1 MTLVSCQGPRY
12 RARFR
17 CFRADRV
24 RCVTDEESSRLDR
37 AIEGGA
43 ELLSQTFGAAVALI
57 GPEAA
62 LAGPAVAWLSLS
74 LLRRAGE
81 SVVNM
86 VSRRGAERAGAALL
100 VIGSDARERAEHG
113 ETPRTDGFS
122 EPRDGHRPDS
132 DELLEGVLMYAA
144 ASYEER
150 KVEFLGHLFDGIAF
164 DAGVTAEHAHYLLKL
179 ADRLTYRQLVALA
192 ALQDP
197 ENFDSLATASYQR
210 DEGATGPTDALALE
224 LDDLAAQGVIGIRV
238 EGSDEIARPG
248 ELWGS
253 SGRASA
259 QAFQDLKLLPT
270 GLDLHRLMRLHAI
283 PAEDREL
290 FLHEL
295 ATPRPPN

>member
-1 MTLVSCQGPRY
+1 MTKE
-12 RARFR
+12 
-17 CFRADRV
+17 D
-24 RCVTDEESSRLDR
+24 SSRLDR

-43 ELLSQTFGAAVALI
+43 ELLSQTFAAAVTLI

-62 LAGPAVAWLSLS
+62 LAGPSVAWLSLP

-81 SVVNM
+81 AVVNM

-100 VIGSDARERAEHG
+100 VIGSDAQERAEQG
-113 ETPRTDGFS
+113 ETPRADGFS

-132 DELLEGVLMYAA
+132 DEVLEGVLMYAA

-150 KVEFLGHLFDGIAF
+150 KVVLLGHLYDGVAF
-164 DAGVTAEHAHYLLKL
+164 DASVTTEQAHYLLKL
-179 ADRLTYRQLVALA
+179 ADRLTYRQLVALS

-197 ENFDSLATASYQR
+197 ESFDRLATASYQR
-210 DEGATGPTDALALE
+210 DEGSTSPTDALALE
-224 LDDLAAQGVIGIRV
+224 LDDLAVQGVVGIQV
-238 EGSDEIARPG
+238 EGSDEIAQAG

-270 GLDLHRLMRLHAI
+270 GLDLHRLMRLPTV
-283 PAEDREL
+283 PAEDRER
-290 FLHEL
+290 FLQEL
-295 ATPRPPN
+295 VTPRRSN

>member
-1 MTLVSCQGPRY
+1 L
-12 RARFR
+12 A
-17 CFRADRV
+17 
-24 RCVTDEESSRLDR
+24 CV
-37 AIEGGA
+37 
-43 ELLSQTFGAAVALI
+43 AAVTLI

-62 LAGPAVAWLSLS
+62 LAGPTVAWLSLP

-81 SVVNM
+81 AVVNM

-100 VIGSDARERAEHG
+100 VIGSDAQERDERG

-150 KVEFLGHLFDGIAF
+150 KVVLLGHLYDGIAF
-164 DAGVTAEHAHYLLKL
+164 DATVTAEQAHYLLKL

-192 ALQDP
+192 ALHDP
-197 ENFDSLATASYQR
+197 ERFDRLATASYQR
-210 DEGATGPTDALALE
+210 DEGSTGPTDALALE
-224 LDDLAAQGVIGIRV
+224 LDDLAAQGIIGIRV

-259 QAFQDLKLLPT
+259 KAFQDLKLLPT
-270 GLDLHRLMRLHAI
+270 GLDLHRLMRLHSI
-283 PAEDREL
+283 PAEDCQRFLNEL
-290 FLHEL
+290 V
-295 ATPRPPN
+295 TPRWSN

>member
-1 MTLVSCQGPRY
+1 MTE
-12 RARFR
+12 
-17 CFRADRV
+17 
-24 RCVTDEESSRLDR
+24 EESSRLDR

-43 ELLSQTFGAAVALI
+43 ELLSQTFGAAVTLI

-62 LAGPAVAWLSLS
+62 LAGPSVAWLSLP

-81 SVVNM
+81 AVVNM

-100 VIGSDARERAEHG
+100 VIGSDAQERAEQG
-113 ETPRTDGFS
+113 ETPRADDFA
-122 EPRDGHRPDS
+122 EPRDGCRPDS

-150 KVEFLGHLFDGIAF
+150 KVVLLGHLYDGIAF
-164 DAGVTAEHAHYLLKL
+164 DVTVTAEQAHYLLKL
-179 ADRLTYRQLVALA
+179 ADGLTYRQLVAVS

-197 ENFDSLATASYQR
+197 ENFDGLATASYQR
-210 DEGATGPTDALALE
+210 DEGSTGPTDALALE
-224 LDDLAAQGVIGIRV
+224 LDDLAARGVIGIRV
-238 EGSDEIARPG
+238 EGGDEIARPG

-270 GLDLHRLMRLHAI
+270 GLNLYHLMRLHTI
-283 PAEDREL
+283 PAEDRDR
-290 FLHEL
+290 FLDEL
-295 ATPRPPN
+295 ATPRRRN